1 MIKTENYIPRVL
13 LILVIIF
20 LISLQEE
27 RILGFSYFNPN
38 EDKLKVQEITIT
50 DTKNIFPDADQIY
63 NNGEIIKVFNNQ
75 NTLIGNL
82 ISSSPY
88 TNKIVGYS
96 GNVPLIIGISLTD
109 SVKGVQLLK
118 NYESP
123 EYLNHIHENKLL
135 NSWNNQS
142 TLGAIELEIDAVS
155 GATETSE
162 AIIKSVRHRLSLYKN
177 LDVEKSGYK
186 FFIEFD
192 FLISLVLLFFAV
204 LSFYFPKKYRK
215 YRILLLVS
223 NIVVWGIW
231 QGKFI
236 SVFLLKS
243 WLINGIPVISKII
256 IFSLVLLT
264 FIFQLFNKKNFY
276 CNYVCPFGSLQEILS
291 KNGIFKYQIGKK
303 AKSALNIIGLIILAV
318 ILLTLITGISFDLS
332 LIEPFSF
339 FNFKSA
345 SYITIIIASIILIAS
360 IFFDRPWCRFLCP
373 TGKLI
378 KSLNINS
385 NKP

>member
-123 EYLNHIHENKLL
+123 EYLNHIYKNKLL

-204 LSFYFPKKYRK
+204 LSFYFPKKPHA
-215 YRILLLVS
+215 
-223 NIVVWGIW
+223 
-231 QGKFI
+231 
-236 SVFLLKS
+236 FLP
-243 WLINGIPVISKII
+243 ND
-256 IFSLVLLT
+256 
-264 FIFQLFNKKNFY
+264 Q
-276 CNYVCPFGSLQEILS
+276 
-291 KNGIFKYQIGKK
+291 
-303 AKSALNIIGLIILAV
+303 
-318 ILLTLITGISFDLS
+318 
-332 LIEPFSF
+332 
-339 FNFKSA
+339 
-345 SYITIIIASIILIAS
+345 
-360 IFFDRPWCRFLCP
+360 
-373 TGKLI
+373 
-378 KSLNINS
+378 
-385 NKP
+385 